1 MSGQNREVI
10 GDFVE
15 LRFVSLPS
23 SSFIRGKVDTGAT
36 ICSLHCD
43 QFQVNEQSQQIT
55 FKCKQLSSNS
65 ITVPMTEQQAVKN
78 ADGTEYRPVIE
89 MSVKIGDQVIEKVK
103 FNLNNRSTMDSP
115 VLIGQNLIKAG
126 NFLIDPKQVA
136 EAMSVTRMD
145 DEEEPIDVDGII
157 DSVMGA
163 LKNKEVE
170 NSDMT
175 EIGDVID
182 SPSAVDVEEVI
193 DPEDDMGD
201 GDVEEVIDPEDDMGD
216 EVEGDDAPVDDERQA
231 QIAELVD
238 AMRSSDVTLAELIEY
253 LSGSD

>member
-1 MSGQNREVI
+1 MSAQNREVI

-15 LRFVSLPS
+15 LRFVALPS

-55 FKCKQLSSNS
+55 FKCKQLSNNS

-89 MSVKIGDQVIEKVK
+89 MSVKVGEQVIENVK
-103 FNLNNRSTMDSP
+103 FNLNNRSTMDAP

-136 EAMSVTRMD
+136 EAMTVTRMD
-145 DEEEPIDVDGII
+145 DEEDAIDVDGII

-163 LKNKEVE
+163 LKNKEVDD
-170 NSDMT
+170 SDMT
-175 EIGDVID
+175 EIGNVID
-182 SPSAVDVEEVI
+182 SPGPVDVEGEV
-193 DPEDDMGD
+193 DDVLEPETG
-201 GDVEEVIDPEDDMGD
+201 DMGD
-216 EVEGDDAPVDDERQA
+216 EVEGGEAPLDDERQA

>member
-15 LRFVSLPS
+15 LRFVALPS

-43 QFQVNEQSQQIT
+43 KFQVNEQSQQIT
-55 FKCKQLSSNS
+55 FKCSQLSNNS

-89 MSVKIGDQVIEKVK
+89 MSVKIGEQIIENVK

-136 EAMSVTRMD
+136 EAMTVTRMD
-145 DEEEPIDVDGII
+145 DEENIDADAII
-157 DSVMGA
+157 DTVMSA
-163 LKNKEVE
+163 LNKKEVDD
-170 NSDMT
+170 SDTT
-175 EIGDVID
+175 EIGNVATATDDELEQDID
-182 SPSAVDVEEVI
+182 DTELEQDIDDTELEQELDSTEIEDEIEE
-193 DPEDDMGD
+193 PM
-201 GDVEEVIDPEDDMGD
+201 D
-216 EVEGDDAPVDDERQA
+216 EERQA

-238 AMRSSDVTLAELIEY
+238 AMRTSDVTLAELIEY